1 MIDIDMIQET
11 PRKALAVKTA
21 FIRKIV
27 SDRVNENNKLT
38 MNRVVPHGGHFS
50 THEGL
55 HNRHPADLCFDTS
68 NLEVSVDKKNYQT

>member
-1 MIDIDMIQET
+1 MIDMIQET
-11 PRKALAVKTA
+11 PRKAMAVKTA

-55 HNRHPADLCFDTS
+55 HNRHPADLSTFVLT
-68 NLEVSVDKKNYQT
+68 LQIWKVRG